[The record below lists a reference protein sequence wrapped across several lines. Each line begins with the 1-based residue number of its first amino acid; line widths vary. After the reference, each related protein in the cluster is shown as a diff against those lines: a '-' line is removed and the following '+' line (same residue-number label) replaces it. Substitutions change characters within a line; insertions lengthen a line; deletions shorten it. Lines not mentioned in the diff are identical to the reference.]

1 MKRSIIFI
9 LLLISVSAFAQKPNT
24 LTSTERKMGWKLL
37 FDGKTMKGWRNFYKK
52 DLSSGAWQVSDNSIM
67 LEYDYKE
74 GGVSKAGGEITT
86 DGVYE
91 NFELAIDWKI
101 SAGGNSGIIFN
112 AQEDD
117 EKKHPFSWYTGPE
130 FQVLDNDGHKDGKIS
145 KHRAGNLYDIFKY
158 EPENVKPVGEWNK
171 AMIQQ
176 KNGHVKLF
184 INNRMVIEY
193 TIGSEE
199 YTKAIAVSKFKDNPN
214 WGTYTKG
221 HIVLQD
227 HGNKVWY
234 RNIKI
239 RMI

>member
-1 MKRSIIFI
+1 M
-9 LLLISVSAFAQKPNT
+9 
-24 LTSTERKMGWKLL
+24 
-37 FDGKTMKGWRNFYKK
+37 
-52 DLSSGAWQVSDNSIM
+52 
-67 LEYDYKE
+67 
-74 GGVSKAGGEITT
+74 
-86 DGVYE
+86 
-91 NFELAIDWKI
+91 
-101 SAGGNSGIIFN
+101 
-112 AQEDD
+112 
-117 EKKHPFSWYTGPE
+117 
-130 FQVLDNDGHKDGKIS
+130 
-145 KHRAGNLYDIFKY
+145 
-158 EPENVKPVGEWNK
+158 KPVGEWNK